1 MAADE
6 IAVSGCGE
14 LKARL
19 YNTFLYLFGSGK
31 VYIPTCPA
39 PTTRNKQQPTHN
51 LQHTIYNTWAF

>member
-19 YNTFLYLFGSGK
+19 YNTFLYLFASGK

-39 PTTRNKQQPTHN
+39 PQLTTNNNQLATHN
-51 LQHTIYNTWAF
+51 L